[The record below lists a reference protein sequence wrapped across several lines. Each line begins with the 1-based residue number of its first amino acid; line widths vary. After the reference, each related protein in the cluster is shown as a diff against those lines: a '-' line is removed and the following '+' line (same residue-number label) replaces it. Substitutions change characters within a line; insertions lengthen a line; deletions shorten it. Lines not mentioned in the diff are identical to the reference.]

1 MASEPGLSDYLPIPH
16 NTAPLTDP
24 DKQEVA
30 QSLTDAPTMS
40 HALAMDDHE
49 EKGEA
54 QLAHDGEVKDLG
66 WTDHVD
72 DIPNPLVGGMPNQ
85 DLWVLIRRF
94 NKVSPSEALQK
105 VDAYDTVAN
114 VSRQRVPLSST
125 WRFGSEHCR
134 RRRVLA

>member
-40 HALAMDDHE
+40 HALAMEDHD

-72 DIPNPLVGGMPNQ
+72 QIVNPLVGGMPNQ

-94 NKVSPSEALQK
+94 NKVSSIQALRK
-105 VDAYDTVAN
+105 VDAYDVAAN
-114 VSRQRVPLSST
+114 VSRKGVPLPGT
-125 WRFGSEHCR
+125 R
-134 RRRVLA
+134 